1 MIQILA
7 ALDWTDEQLARAGE
21 RMIGLGARI
30 LCVALEYD
38 ALLIKGVAK
47 AEILQTLQARELRFG
62 APVLEALTAN
72 VAVAAERELEIE
84 MPLRD
89 AKPGMRLRDEIR
101 TSVGALLVPV
111 GFEISE
117 RLLQRI
123 SQVAP
128 DVLDQTVRL
137 VNPIRLSET

>member
-1 MIQILA
+1 
-7 ALDWTDEQLARAGE
+7 
-21 RMIGLGARI
+21 
-30 LCVALEYD
+30 
-38 ALLIKGVAK
+38 
-47 AEILQTLQARELRFG
+47 
-62 APVLEALTAN
+62 
-72 VAVAAERELEIE
+72 

-117 RLLQRI
+117 RLLERI

-128 DVLDQTVRL
+128 EVLEQTVRL
-137 VNPIRLSET
+137 VNRVRPSAM

>member
-1 MIQILA
+1 
-7 ALDWTDEQLARAGE
+7 
-21 RMIGLGARI
+21 
-30 LCVALEYD
+30 
-38 ALLIKGVAK
+38 
-47 AEILQTLQARELRFG
+47 
-62 APVLEALTAN
+62 
-72 VAVAAERELEIE
+72 LEIE

-128 DVLDQTVRL
+128 DVLDRTVRL
-137 VNPIRLSET
+137 VNPIRLSER